1 MDLIDKEKTVHDLVT
16 FLQQCRGYNI
26 DSRVFFGIME
36 VVKKQEVWLKLH
48 GNLQY
53 RGAVLA
59 PCPRCGNFEVE
70 VTTRRISDPDSI
82 YYNHFE
88 GRFRCLAC
96 GNVFMVRTPTMQ
108 QVYTE
113 WNRWFAETANKKEM
127 KDDGRKMY

>member
-1 MDLIDKEKTVHDLVT
+1 MDLIDKEKTLHDLVT
-16 FLQQCRGYNI
+16 FLQQCHGYNI

-48 GNLQY
+48 GSLQY
-53 RGAVLA
+53 GGAILA
-59 PCPRCGNFEVE
+59 PCPKCGSFEVE

-108 QVYTE
+108 QVFTE
-113 WNRWFAETANKKEM
+113 WNRFCVEEIKRKVANKDES
-127 KDDGRKMY
+127 KMY

>member
-1 MDLIDKEKTVHDLVT
+1 MDLIDKEKTLHDLIT
-16 FLQQCRGYNI
+16 FLRQKCAGADTRI
-26 DSRVFFGIME
+26 FFGILE
-36 VVKKQEVWLKLH
+36 VVGKQKAWLKLH

-59 PCPRCGNFEVE
+59 PCPMCGSFEVE

-88 GRFRCLAC
+88 GRFQCVAC

-108 QVYTE
+108 QVFAE
-113 WNRWFAETANKKEM
+113 WNRWFAEAANKKEV